1 MKTYNV
7 WYRFG
12 TPPWVQQARP
22 ELVEA
27 TFDIKQVAGETG
39 LPNWPRGWAAYLL
52 TRREACVSA

>member
-39 LPNWPRGWAAYLL
+39 CRTGHEPGRHI
-52 TRREACVSA
+52 C